1 MLWGVCD
8 ASKKLC
14 LQTRQGWTLFCAGFN
29 SCPNSYSIES
39 SLEKSIAQTRAQTL
53 NNLTLSLES
62 LEGLGENEARSSHG
76 GGWKWKIWIW
86 WLWKWFAWWARK
98 HAVKDGVGIVL
109 TVKMHLL
116 NPVVSALI
124 TSVLVGQGCSV
135 ADFTFV
141 RLLVGQSLYDSYSG
155 GVVE

>member
-1 MLWGVCD
+1 MKNVNLMTV
-8 ASKKLC
+8 KMIC
-14 LQTRQGWTLFCAGFN
+14 LVGKET
-29 SCPNSYSIES
+29 
-39 SLEKSIAQTRAQTL
+39 
-53 NNLTLSLES
+53 
-62 LEGLGENEARSSHG
+62 
-76 GGWKWKIWIW
+76 
-86 WLWKWFAWWARK
+86 
-98 HAVKDGVGIVL
+98 VKDGVGIVL